1 MTNNHIP
8 YNQRWIEINADAL
21 SQNVK
26 ILKSAVAPAKLMAVV
41 KANAYGHGAKL
52 VAPIL
57 RDAGADAFG
66 VTTID
71 EAREL
76 IDAGLDSIITP
87 ILCFAPISDLATWE
101 WAIQKNLHL
110 TVADLSALELAQSA
124 EKATGLT
131 GNVHLKVDTGMGR
144 LGLSPEQGSE
154 IAIKRNRWAGVYT
167 HFPNAS
173 AQSSKLTLQP
183 LKKFT
188 KFIEFSR
195 KKRIEI
201 IDAHCAN
208 TAAALRFPET
218 RLDMVRI
225 GTALYGQM
233 PSEYVPKPN
242 GLRSDTFALKARI
255 LQVKELNKGD
265 TIGYCSEFTAKMKT
279 RVAVIPIGF
288 ADGFG
293 VAPTSLYSGLRGL
306 SRVLKSNQNSLS
318 VTING
323 QPAPVLGRVAM
334 QMIVVDISK
343 ITGSIQAGDIVD
355 VPIRRLAASALI
367 ERVLVRD

>member
-1 MTNNHIP
+1 
-8 YNQRWIEINADAL
+8 
-21 SQNVK
+21 
-26 ILKSAVAPAKLMAVV
+26 
-41 KANAYGHGAKL
+41 
-52 VAPIL
+52 
-57 RDAGADAFG
+57 
-66 VTTID
+66 
-71 EAREL
+71 
-76 IDAGLDSIITP
+76 
-87 ILCFAPISDLATWE
+87 
-101 WAIQKNLHL
+101 
-110 TVADLSALELAQSA
+110 
-124 EKATGLT
+124 
-131 GNVHLKVDTGMGR
+131 
-144 LGLSPEQGSE
+144 
-154 IAIKRNRWAGVYT
+154 
-167 HFPNAS
+167 
-173 AQSSKLTLQP
+173 
-183 LKKFT
+183 
-188 KFIEFSR
+188 
-195 KKRIEI
+195 
-201 IDAHCAN
+201 
-208 TAAALRFPET
+208 
-218 RLDMVRI
+218 
-225 GTALYGQM
+225 M

-265 TIGYCSEFTAKMKT
+265 TIGYGSEFTAKMKT